1 MCNGVF
7 HGSEAHRTLAFGE
20 KGAIVRNGDF
30 EDVGKPKIKKHLK
43 KQWGYVSGNVP
54 LHWFFNENNTGKV
67 EMRSDSPA
75 SGKYYMRITG
85 QYAFVEQEMKI
96 PEDKPT
102 HYAVSMRARGKGTL
116 LIRLRKNGKYSKGI
130 LQKIDSEKWIP
141 VHGVIDLVSDAKRIV
156 FTCRITGTLDLDDIR
171 VTAEAPEDMPDAA
184 KHSEP

>member
-1 MCNGVF
+1 
-7 HGSEAHRTLAFGE
+7 
-20 KGAIVRNGDF
+20 
-30 EDVGKPKIKKHLK
+30 
-43 KQWGYVSGNVP
+43 
-54 LHWFFNENNTGKV
+54 
-67 EMRSDSPA
+67 MRSDSPA

-102 HYAVSMRARGKGTL
+102 HYAVSMRARGSVRQGARACP
-116 LIRLRKNGKYSKGI
+116 RLRKNGKYSKGI